1 MTAQLLSLPSKC
13 TFHKGWVHQGVCS
26 RLLEHVAMP
35 KCMTALPCCADSPD
49 FKPRVN
55 WSRFHETMPL
65 ADMAQDPYAMS
76 PTAMKTNVTSLTST
90 DGVNGPA
97 DISGA
102 VPLAAVATV
111 LSGAHRKL

>member
-1 MTAQLLSLPSKC
+1 MDKESADTPVRDSHACKLLK
-13 TFHKGWVHQGVCS
+13 
-26 RLLEHVAMP
+26 
-35 KCMTALPCCADSPD
+35 TALDLPADSPD

-65 ADMAQDPYAMS
+65 ADMAQDPYATS
-76 PTAMKTNVTSLTST
+76 ANALKTNVPGLTST

-102 VPLAAVATV
+102 PANPPCARQRSPITAV
-111 LSGAHRKL
+111 SGAG